1 MAKIGIEAQ
10 RIFRSKKHG
19 MDMVALETVRE
30 LQKLTKDPG
39 HEHEYVVFVKPD
51 KDVCVRS
58 SDGMKV
64 VELAAT
70 TYPYWE
76 QVMLPGAAVK
86 HGVDLLHCTSNTAPL
101 RTEMPLVITLHD
113 IIYLEKSN
121 NTTGSPT
128 WYQKLGRF
136 YRQWN
141 VPRVVPKAHALIT
154 VSEFEKKRI
163 QNHFGADLPVEVVYN
178 GISSM
183 FFDPPDETLKQ
194 AVKERYKLPDNF
206 IFFLGNTDP
215 KKNLPNVLEASI
227 QILEQNESSLKVV
240 IADYPSERIAR
251 LLKSRAKTQLISR
264 FVLPGYINNQDLPAI
279 YAQSKAFL
287 YPSLRES
294 FGIPILEAQASGAAL
309 VTSNTSSMP
318 EVAGDGA
325 CLVNPNEPA
334 EISAA
339 VQKLLD
345 DNAYREALIEAGRK
359 NAGNFSWKRTA
370 EQTLQVYNQIL
381 QGTA

>member
-30 LQKLTKDPG
+30 LQKLADDPE

-51 KDVCVRS
+51 KDVCVHS
-58 SDGMKV
+58 SKGMQI
-64 VELAAT
+64 VELPAT

-76 QVMLPGAAVK
+76 QVMLPGAAAK
-86 HGVDLLHCTSNTAPL
+86 YGVDILHCTSNTAPL
-101 RTEMPLVITLHD
+101 STAMPLVITLHD
-113 IIYLEKSN
+113 IIYLEKN
-121 NTTGSPT
+121 NSTAESAT
-128 WYQKLGRF
+128 WYQKLGRL
-136 YRQWN
+136 YRKWN

-163 QNHFGADLPVEVVYN
+163 QHHFGADVPVEVVYN
-178 GISSM
+178 GISPL
-183 FFDPPDETLKQ
+183 FFDPPGETQKL
-194 AVKERYKLPDNF
+194 AVKERYNLPDDF

-227 QILEQNESSLKVV
+227 KILEQNDSSLKVV
-240 IADYPSERIAR
+240 IADYPAERISR
-251 LLKSRAKTQLISR
+251 LLKSRAKTKLLNR
-264 FVLPGYINNQDLPAI
+264 FVLPGYIKNQDLPAI
-279 YAQSKAFL
+279 YAQSEAFL

-325 CLVNPNEPA
+325 CLVDPNKPD
-334 EISAA
+334 EITRA
-339 VQKLLD
+339 VLKLLND
-345 DNAYREALIEAGRK
+345 RTYREALIESGRK
-359 NAGNFSWKRTA
+359 NARNFSWKRTA
-370 EQTLQVYNQIL
+370 EQTLWVYNQIL
-381 QGTA
+381 QRVV